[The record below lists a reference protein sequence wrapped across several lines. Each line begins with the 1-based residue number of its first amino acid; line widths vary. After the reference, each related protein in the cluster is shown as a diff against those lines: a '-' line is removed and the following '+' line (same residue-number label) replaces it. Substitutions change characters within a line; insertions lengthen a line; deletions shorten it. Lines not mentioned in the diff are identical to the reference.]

1 MALADLTLSC
11 GGSQQ
16 RWTLDPAEDV
26 VQLMARLQL
35 GSQLAAK
42 GGFRFRLAGEVPAGL
57 PLPRSK
63 QAMRGPVGN
72 VSAKQLL
79 RRRDAAGKL
88 QLLVPVIDSCVCLAA
103 SDPASLLAGQSIE
116 VTELPS
122 PFVTLKTLTGKSAR
136 LDLRGVTTLGELKAL
151 VSATLKEG
159 FPPEAQRLIVLGR
172 QLDGD
177 DRTLTEL
184 NVPAGATVF
193 LVLRIVPPA
202 PAAGAPS
209 TGAKG
214 TTAEIN
220 VEIKT
225 LTGKTIK
232 ITTRT
237 ADTVEEL
244 KEDIRRSEG
253 IPADQQR
260 LIFAG
265 CQMEDGETLAR
276 YNICQG
282 SVISLVL
289 RLRGGMMHESSGRD
303 DHKPAARPAP
313 AAIVRG
319 SLFVGGSSEDE
330 SDDADAAG
338 SSGAGAGSAA
348 VATPASRV
356 AAFEAAFD
364 AGSVTLEEL
373 YALAE
378 AAEEESGSAGGSRV

>member
-26 VQLMARLQL
+26 LQLMARLQL
-35 GSQLAAK
+35 GSQLASK
-42 GGFRFRLAGEVPAGL
+42 GGFRFSLGGAVPVGL

-63 QAMRGPVGN
+63 HAMRGPVGN
-72 VSAKQLL
+72 ISAKQLL
-79 RRRDAAGKL
+79 KRRDDAGQL
-88 QLLVPVIDSCVCLAA
+88 QLLVPVIDRCVCLAA
-103 SDPASLLAGQSIE
+103 SDPASLLSGQTIE
-116 VTELPS
+116 VTELPP

-136 LDLRGVTTLGELKAL
+136 LNLRGVTTLGELKAL

-184 NVPAGATVF
+184 NVPAGATVY
-193 LVLRIVPPA
+193 LILRIVPPV
-202 PAAGAPS
+202 PAAGVP

-220 VEIKT
+220 VEVKT
-225 LTGKTIK
+225 LTGKTLK

-244 KEDIRRSEG
+244 KEAIRRLEG

-265 CQMEDGETLAR
+265 CQMEDDQTLAR

-289 RLRGGMMHESSGRD
+289 RLRGGMMHESSGRG

-313 AAIVRG
+313 AAIVGG
-319 SLFVGGSSEDE
+319 SLFDDVSSDDE
-330 SDDADAAG
+330 SDEEDAAG
-338 SSGAGAGSAA
+338 SLGAGAGSAA

-364 AGSVTLEEL
+364 AGGVTLEEL

-378 AAEEESGSAGGSRV
+378 AAEEEGGSAGGSRM